1 MFPVRSLNATLTNS
15 EGTTSTNSLPPP
27 LYTNERS
34 TDICAY
40 AIETHRFGLP
50 DGSQYEYSVTN
61 ADEDIG
67 KVLKAAAASSGS
79 SLSPYL
85 QKLVDTGIFNPNGE
99 SSLSTDTPL
108 DDHIES
114 DLTAMQH
121 ADQEFL
127 ELHSHRLGS
136 EFYSKVPRALLLK
149 NVLSFK
155 LSYYLE
161 IVAAAK
167 FYDSDSVYIT
177 YELQLPKGSGWR
189 ILPLTDIP
197 EHHHTIS
204 ERKKE
209 SGSEGQ
215 AVFRGKGFSDD
226 VGILDQDQQDLH
238 WDHDVL
244 LKDREEEHREAF
256 SVRENDENTPMVTSS
271 LSIDPDKRLLAK
283 KRQSLRSTPIQGV
296 TQVAHFSARPWTFG
310 SSVALLPSGIRP
322 FCTEGNAGSSD
333 PFFGIQ
339 GNEIVSNTD
348 VEGGNQSLL
357 NSHPFGFDAA
367 ATALAPGY
375 ARVNIQHDG
384 RSGKSSFPSEL
395 VQKVSTG
402 GISLHSNSRSLSG
415 LGSSSLLSCVS
426 SDLSFGSAGVVSST
440 SAAPQGNTSFER
452 ISIPPQKIVPVAHIG
467 YPLEL
472 HLACDLSSV
481 SGGPGETSGSGG
493 IPSHPV
499 LFLSVMNRDSW
510 DRHRSCGYSYVDL
523 PITAGIR
530 DLVAPCWKPKG
541 SPLQAERDFY
551 LGGSTRLAGI
561 SYVRVPSETI
571 NSSEVNV
578 KDDKGISSV
587 KANNVKDPL
596 LSINHL
602 SRFGFETETTGEI
615 GIRCCSIVQR
625 GSQPIRPLNQSAHL
639 SQVVGQTQS
648 SRQSMTGANY
658 SSSLSEG
665 NRVGNTRESMSVK
678 SVEEVIAE
686 AKSLRRRDRGSRNT
700 SKQDRIL

>member
-1 MFPVRSLNATLTNS
+1 LSNS

-27 LYTNERS
+27 LYRNERS

-79 SLSPYL
+79 SLSPFL
-85 QKLVDTGIFNPNGE
+85 QKLVDTGVFDHNGE
-99 SSLSTDTPL
+99 SSVSSDTTPL
-108 DDHIES
+108 DDLIES
-114 DLTAMQH
+114 DLTAMKL
-121 ADQEFL
+121 ADQESL

-136 EFYSKVPRALLLK
+136 EFYSKVPRALLIK
-149 NVLSFK
+149 NILSFK

-209 SGSEGQ
+209 SGRDGEV
-215 AVFRGKGFSDD
+215 VFRGKGFSDD
-226 VGILDQDQQDLH
+226 VGILDQDHQDMH

-244 LKDREEEHREAF
+244 LKDREEEHREAQ
-256 SVRENDENTPMVTSS
+256 SVRENDENTPIVTSS
-271 LSIDPDKRLLAK
+271 LSIDPDKRLFAK
-283 KRQSLRSTPIQGV
+283 KRQSLRFTPIQGV

-310 SSVALLPSGIRP
+310 SSAASLSSGIRP
-322 FCTEGNAGSSD
+322 FGIEGNAGSSD

-339 GNEIVSNTD
+339 GNESVSNTD
-348 VEGGNQSLL
+348 AEGGNQCLL
-357 NSHPFGFDAA
+357 KSHPFGFEAA
-367 ATALAPGY
+367 ATTLAPGH
-375 ARVNIQHDG
+375 ARANIQHD
-384 RSGKSSFPSEL
+384 SKTGKSSFPSEL

-415 LGSSSLLSCVS
+415 LGSSSLLSSVS
-426 SDLSFGSAGVVSST
+426 SDLSFGSAGFVSST

-452 ISIPPQKIVPVAHIG
+452 VSIPPQEIVPVAHIG

-481 SGGPGETSGSGG
+481 HGLSEETSGTGG

-499 LFLSVMNRDSW
+499 LFISVMNRDSW
-510 DRHRSCGYSYVDL
+510 DRHRSCGYSYIDL

-530 DLVAPCWKPKG
+530 DLIAPCWKPKG
-541 SPLQAERDFY
+541 SPAQAESDFY

-561 SYVRVPSETI
+561 SYVRVPSETS

-578 KDDKGISSV
+578 TDDKGIAAI
-587 KANNVKDPL
+587 KANNIKEPL
-596 LSINHL
+596 LSTNHL

-615 GIRCCSIVQR
+615 GIRCCSIIQR
-625 GSQPIRPLNQSAHL
+625 GSQPIRLLNQSANL
-639 SQVVGQTQS
+639 SQLVGQTQS
-648 SRQSMTGANY
+648 PRQSMTGEKIT
-658 SSSLSEG
+658 SSSSEG
-665 NRVGNTRESMSVK
+665 NRIGNARGSSTSK

-686 AKSLRRRDRGSRNT
+686 ARSLRRRDRGSTNT